1 MTETPAVPLEID
13 CAALADFRSEGQPH
27 RVLDV
32 RESWEIAICAFDEG
46 LRIPMTQIP
55 GRMAELPRDGTLV
68 VLCHHGHRSLQVAA
82 WLRGQGFGGATSLSG
97 GIEAWANGFAPEM
110 ARY

>member
-1 MTETPAVPLEID
+1 M
-13 CAALADFRSEGQPH
+13 
-27 RVLDV
+27 
-32 RESWEIAICAFDEG
+32 
-46 LRIPMTQIP
+46 
-55 GRMAELPRDGTLV
+55 

-97 GIEAWANGFAPEM
+97 GFEAWASEFGPEM